1 MSGRARLAVCAMVA
15 TLSAACALLP
25 LVEPIGWV
33 FQATI
38 LLALVITAG
47 ALARRVPLA
56 RPLTVA
62 AQALIGLLL
71 LTVLFTRGQAVAG
84 VLPGPDAFR
93 EFGQL
98 LQEGTSDV
106 GRYAIP
112 APVTTGIRLLLV
124 GGVVLIGLIV
134 DALAVTYRSAA
145 PAGLP
150 LLALYSVA
158 AGLSK
163 NGAGWLWFLVAAA
176 GYLLLLLA
184 EGRDRLSRWGRVFGG
199 GPTTAGRPYATAP
212 VPPGGATPAP
222 VRTGRRIGAL
232 ALGIAL
238 IVPAALPSLSGGL
251 LDMSARGGAGGAGGT
266 ISAVNP
272 LVSLQDS
279 LNQPE
284 DREVLNYRTTT
295 PDTRDLY
302 LRIVALDQ
310 FDGAAWKP
318 SQRTVV
324 DVPDRLPDPPGLA
337 PDVDTTAVNTS
348 VSAARWYAQNW
359 LPLPYPASRV
369 DIPGRWRFEPEG
381 RTLVGD
387 RGQNTRGVRYQ
398 VESLIVRP
406 TARQLA
412 DAPRPRPALRREYT
426 RVPDSLPPVVERTA
440 QRVTRGARS
449 DYAKAVRL
457 QDWFALRGGFTYNTE
472 VRAGSGTQAITRF
485 LEQKQ
490 GFCVH
495 FAFSMAAMART
506 LGIPA
511 RVAVGFT
518 PGGRRADG
526 SYSVGLRDAHAWPEL
541 YFEGVGWTRFEPTPS
556 RGSVPD
562 YTVTADAPAEEDP
575 GRAEPLPG
583 RTAAPRPAEPSTDG
597 GTCPPDQRRVA
608 ECGAV
613 PGASGGGPADDGP
626 APGTLAAGALA
637 VLLVLLLPA
646 VPLLW
651 RIRSRA
657 RRLARDRAAPPGAGP
672 PDSGA
677 APPASGPGHRRS
689 PAHSGHGAGGPPRS
703 SLSRAGHAESGAG
716 VADPRAGV
724 PGSRTGG
731 ADARRVVLGPWREL
745 VDSGWDY
752 GIVPDDALTPRKAA
766 ERIVR
771 VGELTGPAAEA
782 AHRVAGAVEQA
793 LYAPHP
799 EAAPGLAEDV
809 RRVRAGLHAAASR
822 GQRLRALLA
831 PPSAVRLLWSASAR
845 ASAVLGRLRTAVPG
859 RSAAR

>member
-25 LVEPIGWV
+25 LVEPIGWM
-33 FQATI
+33 FQAAF
-38 LLALVITAG
+38 LLGLVTTVG
-47 ALARRVPLA
+47 TLARRVPLA
-56 RPLTVA
+56 RPLTIAV
-62 AQALIGLLL
+62 QALAGLLV
-71 LTVLFTRGQAVAG
+71 LTPLFARGEAVG
-84 VLPGPDAFR
+84 GLLPGPDAFR

-98 LQEGTSDV
+98 LQEGTADV

-124 GGVVLIGLIV
+124 GGVLVIGLIV

-163 NGAGWLWFLVAAA
+163 GGAGWLWFLVAAA
-176 GYLLLLLA
+176 GYLFLLLA

-199 GPTTAGRPYATAP
+199 GPTTAGRPYSTGGTGPA
-212 VPPGGATPAP
+212 PPGGPVPAP
-222 VRTGRRIGAL
+222 IRTGRRIGAL

-238 IVPAALPSLSGGL
+238 VVPAALPSLSGGL
-251 LDMSARGGAGGAGGT
+251 LDMSGRDRPGADGGT

-318 SQRTVV
+318 SQRTVL

-337 PDVDTTAVNTS
+337 RDVDTTAVNTS
-348 VSAARWYAQNW
+348 VSTADWYAQNW

-369 DIPGRWRFEPEG
+369 EIPGRWRFEPEG

-412 DAPRPRPALRREYT
+412 DAPPPRPALRREYT
-426 RVPDSLPPVVERTA
+426 QVPGSLPPAVQRTA
-440 QRVTRGARS
+440 EQVTRGARS

-457 QDWFALRGGFTYNTE
+457 QDWFALNGGFTYNTE

-485 LEQKQ
+485 LEQKE

-518 PGGRRADG
+518 PGGKRADG

-541 YFEGVGWTRFEPTPS
+541 YFEGIGWTRFEPTPS

-562 YTVTADAPAEEDP
+562 YTVSADAPDEDAP

-583 RTAAPRPAEPSTDG
+583 RTAAPEPEPSADG
-597 GTCPPDQRRVA
+597 GTCSPDQRRVA
-608 ECGAV
+608 ECGSV
-613 PGASGGGPADDGP
+613 PQASGGGPADDGP
-626 APGTLAAGALA
+626 APGAVAGGALA
-637 VLLVLLLPA
+637 VLLVLLVPA

-651 RIRSRA
+651 RVRSRA
-657 RRLARDRAAPPGAGP
+657 RRLSEGRAGSRA
-672 PDSGA
+672 SGA
-677 APPASGPGHRRS
+677 ALRPSSR
-689 PAHSGHGAGGPPRS
+689 HGAGVLLPDGPS
-703 SLSRAGHAESGAG
+703 AGAAG
-716 VADPRAGV
+716 PRAG
-724 PGSRTGG
+724 
-731 ADARRVVLGPWREL
+731 VLGPWREL

-809 RRVRAGLHAAASR
+809 QRVRSGLRTTASR
-822 GQRLRALLA
+822 RQRLRALLA
-831 PPSAVRLLWSASAR
+831 PPSAVRLLWAASTR
-845 ASAVLGRLRTAVPG
+845 LSTLLTRLRTALPE
-859 RSAAR
+859 RSAPR